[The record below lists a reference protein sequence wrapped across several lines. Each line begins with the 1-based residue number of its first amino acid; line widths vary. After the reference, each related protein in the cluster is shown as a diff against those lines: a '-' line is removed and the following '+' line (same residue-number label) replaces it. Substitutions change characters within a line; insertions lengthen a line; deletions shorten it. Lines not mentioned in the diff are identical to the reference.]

1 MKKINLL
8 AVVVAGAFAVACN
21 GGSSSGGSSAPTP
34 TPTPT
39 ITPTPTPTPSDACS
53 NGAATCGAPAGS
65 VPTVYSQA
73 ITPRV
78 LLGSSLTTATFDGTL
93 SSTTNL
99 YLSSAESYPLIF
111 TVTGN
116 TVDITVDF
124 TIVADDANIPAGSP
138 LPTMTPHQCVFT
150 VANPAACNLSITLGD
165 APVGKY
171 KVIPHVIG
179 ATEFAGVEMNFQAP
193 TQFTLPLGTYLMGGQ
208 SFMYGTSGQGVI
220 DSCSVYSIPAN
231 EYTVVN
237 TVNGVYACINN
248 SYVSGCSKASNDTGA
263 KTFSLPS
270 ATIYTPD
277 DGNFPAHYSYMTNA
291 NWNGSTF
298 LYTDSLSYSACNGL
312 LSTQSL
318 TFQSSST
325 ILPYPV
331 VNQTAL
337 KIKNV
342 YNTMTSLL
350 GGFTQ

>member
-8 AVVVAGAFAVACN
+8 AVVVASVFAAACN
-21 GGSSSGGSSAPTP
+21 GGGGSSGSGGGGGGT
-34 TPTPT
+34 
-39 ITPTPTPTPSDACS
+39 SDACA
-53 NGAATCGAPAGS
+53 NGAETCGAPAGS
-65 VPTVYSQA
+65 VPTVYSQV
-73 ITPRV
+73 ITPNS
-78 LLGSSLTTATFDGTL
+78 LLGSSLTAATLDGTL

-99 YLSSAESYPLIF
+99 YLSSAESYPLTF

-150 VANPAACNLSITLGD
+150 VASSATCNLSITLGN

-171 KVIPHVIG
+171 KVIPSVTG

-193 TQFTLPLGTYLMGGQ
+193 IQFTLPLGTYLMGGQ
-208 SFMYGTSGQGVI
+208 SFTYGGTQDVI
-220 DSCSVYSIPAN
+220 DRCSVYSIPDG
-231 EYTVVN
+231 EFTLVN
-237 TVNGVYACINN
+237 TANGMYSCINN
-248 SYVSGCSKASNDTGA
+248 SQFQNCSKGQNDTGQYNKA
-263 KTFSLPS
+263 FNLP
-270 ATIYTPD
+270 AGTYFNN
-277 DGNFPAHYSYMTNA
+277 DGVFPASYTYMTNA
-291 NWNGSTF
+291 SWNGSVF

-331 VNQTAL
+331 VNQTTL

-342 YNTMTSLL
+342 NNTMTSLL
-350 GGFTQ
+350 GEFAQ